1 MFEIIAPIYIYMCA
15 KLLQLCPT
23 LCDPND
29 FSLPGS
35 FVQEILQARILE
47 WVAVPSSRGFSLPRD
62 QIRMSYILPA
72 LAGRFFTTR
81 PPGKSIYICISSCIS
96 LLNVCVCV
104 CVCMCSLISLRLY
117 CALYVKDLFSL
128 GSS

>member
-62 QIRMSYILPA
+62 QIRVSYILPA

-96 LLNVCVCV
+96 LLNVSLCVCV
-104 CVCMCSLISLRLY
+104 
-117 CALYVKDLFSL
+117 YVFFDITETVLCIICKRSFFTW
-128 GSS
+128 